1 MTDLDRYK
9 DMLAR
14 AGEPFEERTDSGQAV
29 IVSGKPDAEQ
39 AAMGRYYAVFAVFNV
54 DGSLKALN
62 PDGCTWDCDN
72 CCS

>member
-14 AGEPFEERTDSGQAV
+14 ADEPFEERADSGQTV
-29 IVSGKPDAEQ
+29 IVSGRPEPGSAQ
-39 AAMGRYYAVFAVFNV
+39 GQYYAVFAVFNQ

-62 PDGCTWDCDN
+62 PDGCTWDCSH
-72 CCS
+72 CR